1 MPLRAPPPRTM
12 LPLSLPPLLDTDL
25 VQRVLAAGLRGR
37 GGGWFPAGR
46 KWLAVRAEGGEPFVV
61 ANGAEGEPGSIKDR
75 FVMLTRP
82 DQVVEGLALAARA
95 VGAKDAVLY
104 LKGSFAGPAQALSG
118 ALARAG
124 IEEPRIAIRRGEEG
138 YIAGEET
145 AILETLEG
153 RRAWPRPK
161 PPLPACVGFEGRP
174 TLVQNVETLSR
185 VPSAISDPKA
195 FPTEE
200 STLLSLWGH
209 VRRPGVYEVR
219 LGTPLARVI
228 EECGEGAPD
237 GVGLLFPGGPSASPL
252 LPEEARLPLDP
263 DVLREAGSGLGTASF
278 LVLGRG
284 VCPIAAG
291 VSLATFFERE
301 SCAQCPPCSVG
312 TANLARLVRGI
323 ETGTSRAGDLQALGE
338 TAGFMSAHG
347 YCAHGRTGAA
357 SVTGL
362 VSRFRKDVDEHVA
375 ARGCPRGGPLSD
387 PFGDDSPEQRAIE
400 AALLHATLRP
410 NLP

>member
-1 MPLRAPPPRTM
+1 MPLPGYPPGPMT
-12 LPLSLPPLLDTDL
+12 PPSGPGFLDTDL

-37 GGGWFPAGR
+37 GGGWFLTGR
-46 KWLAVRAEGGEPFVV
+46 KWLAVRAEGGHPFVV

-75 FVMLTRP
+75 FVMLRRP
-82 DQVVEGLALAARA
+82 AEVVEGLALAARA
-95 VGAKDAVLY
+95 VGADEAVLY
-104 LKGSFAGPAQALSG
+104 LKGSFAAPAQALSE
-118 ALARAG
+118 ALKEAG
-124 IEEPRIAIRRGEEG
+124 IEEPRITVRRGEEG

-153 RRAWPRPK
+153 RRAWPRQK
-161 PPLPACVGFEGRP
+161 PPLPAAVGFRGAP

-185 VPSAISDPKA
+185 VPSAVSDPEA
-195 FPTEE
+195 FRREE
-200 STLLSLWGH
+200 KTLVSLWGH

-219 LGTPLARVI
+219 LGTPLDRVI
-228 EECGEGAPD
+228 EEYGQGAPE
-237 GVGLLFPGGPSASPL
+237 GIGMLFPGGPSASPL
-252 LPEEARLPLDP
+252 LPEEAGLALDP
-263 DVLREAGSGLGTASF
+263 DVLRKAGSGLGTASF

-291 VSLATFFERE
+291 VSLAAFFERE

-312 TANLARLVRGI
+312 AANLARLVRGL
-323 ETGTSRAGDLQALGE
+323 ETGSSRAGDLQAMGE

-375 ARGCPRGGPLSD
+375 ARGCPRGPVPSD
-387 PFGDDSPEQRAIE
+387 PFGDRSPERTAIE
-400 AALLHATLRP
+400 AALLEAHLPPRP
-410 NLP
+410 